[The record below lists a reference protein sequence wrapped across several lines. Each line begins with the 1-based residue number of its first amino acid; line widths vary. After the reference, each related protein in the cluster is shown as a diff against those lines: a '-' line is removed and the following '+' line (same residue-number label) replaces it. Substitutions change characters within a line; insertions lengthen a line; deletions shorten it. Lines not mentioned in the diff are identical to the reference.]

1 MRLEFP
7 DCIGGVVEV
16 SLACLNVLDSI
27 FPKLEEIILLT
38 WKFSLFQN
46 NTRQGCVSVKV
57 SRRAPLALLIG
68 LLVILGGGH
77 RLYANE
83 SARSVYKQGQTAEAR
98 QDYDTAFNAYRK
110 AMLQDP
116 GDLRYKASCERTRL
130 LASAAHVKLGNELKQ
145 IGQLRVALVEFL
157 RATAIDPANIAAE
170 QAIHSL
176 SEHIAP
182 DPEKTGIP
190 QLPSDRADLAALAG
204 PIQLKPISDESIT
217 LHLAEDSKIA
227 FETVGKA
234 AGINV
239 LFDPEYTS
247 KRISVDLNNTTLAEA
262 LRILA
267 TVSSTFWKPV
277 TRNTIF
283 VAADTRAKRQQLE
296 QEAVQV
302 FYLANATQQND
313 LNDVQTAL
321 RNVLVEAKLY
331 GLPSQNVIVVRGTPD
346 QLLLAEQLIADFDK
360 ARPEVVIDVSVLQVD
375 RDKIRNIG
383 LQWPQTVSATLATTS
398 TASGATLTL
407 NDLANLTAKNVSLT
421 VGTAQAEMLLTDSD
435 TRILQNPRLRATDG
449 QKADLKIGERIPI
462 ATGSFSST
470 AASTT
475 SPLVNTQFQ
484 YIDVGVNVEMQPSI
498 HYNGDVSLKIKVAIS
513 SETGSTTI
521 SGVTEPIIGQQSV
534 EETIRL
540 KEGESN
546 ILGGLLQEQNNRT
559 VSGTPG
565 LGEIPGLKYLFST
578 QQHEVQH
585 EEIVFLITPH
595 LVRGMDIDP
604 INLRRIDTG
613 TSSSIQLRQIQAS
626 PAEGASKAG
635 GKP

>member
-1 MRLEFP
+1 M
-7 DCIGGVVEV
+7 
-16 SLACLNVLDSI
+16 LN
-27 FPKLEEIILLT
+27 LT
-38 WKFSLFQN
+38 WKFSLSQS
-46 NTRQGCVSVKV
+46 NTPQGSVSVKV
-57 SRRAPLALLIG
+57 SRLATLALLIG
-68 LLVILGGGH
+68 FLAIVSGEH
-77 RLYANE
+77 RLYAYE
-83 SARSVYKQGQTAEAR
+83 SARSVYKQGQAAEAR
-98 QDYDTAFNAYRK
+98 QDYDAAFAAYRK
-110 AMLQDP
+110 AMLEDP

-130 LASAAHVKLGNELKQ
+130 LASAAHIKRGNELKQ
-145 IGQLRVALVEFL
+145 NGQLRAALVEFL
-157 RATAIDPANIAAE
+157 RATAIDPSNIAAG
-170 QAIHSL
+170 QAIQSL
-176 SEHIAP
+176 SEHITPAQA
-182 DPEKTGIP
+182 KTDIP
-190 QLPSDRADLAALAG
+190 QLPGDRAGLAALAG
-204 PIQLKPISDESIT
+204 PIQLKPISDEAIT
-217 LHLAEDSKIA
+217 LHLVEDSKIVYQ
-227 FETVGKA
+227 TVGKA

-239 LFDPEYTS
+239 LFDPDYTS
-247 KRISVDLNNTTLAEA
+247 KRISVDLNNTTLADA
-262 LRILA
+262 LRVLA
-267 TVSSTFWKPV
+267 TVSATFWKPV

-302 FYLANATQQND
+302 FYLANATQQTD

-331 GLPSQNVIVVRGTPD
+331 GLPSQNMIVVRGTPD
-346 QLLLAEQLIADFDK
+346 QLLLAEQLIEDFDK

-383 LQWPQTVSATLATTS
+383 LQWPQTVSATLITTS

-407 NDLANLTAKNVSLT
+407 NDLANLTAKNISLT
-421 VGTAQAEMLLTDSD
+421 VGTAQVEMLLTDSD

-470 AASTT
+470 STSTT
-475 SPLVNTQFQ
+475 NPLVNTQFQ
-484 YIDVGVNVEMQPSI
+484 YIDVGVNVEMQPAI
-498 HYNGDVSLKIKVAIS
+498 HYNGDVTLKIKVAIS
-513 SETGSTTI
+513 SETGTTTI

-546 ILGGLLQEQNNRT
+546 ILGGLLQEQDNRT

-604 INLRRIDTG
+604 ANLKRIDTG
-613 TSSSIQLRQIQAS
+613 TSSSIQLRQVPVA
-626 PAEGASKAG
+626 PAEAESPKGP